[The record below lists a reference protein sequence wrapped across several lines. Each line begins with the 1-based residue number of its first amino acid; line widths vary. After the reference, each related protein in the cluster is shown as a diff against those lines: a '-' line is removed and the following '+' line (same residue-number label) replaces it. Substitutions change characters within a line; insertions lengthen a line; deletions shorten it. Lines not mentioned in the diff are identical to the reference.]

1 MSYNRKIW
9 RTGDVITEDALNNME
24 RGIEDAHQNLGGT
37 SGGTGG
43 ESYDDTEIR
52 TEINNIKADLG
63 TAQLTTTAKNIKGAI
78 NEIKNLVNQGGTGG
92 GTSYD
97 DTEIK
102 ADIQTLKDNQIILVE
117 DETSMEGINDNEYP
131 TLNTQ
136 DKTLI
141 GSINEVNTQCADLAN
156 RIENVDT
163 SRIPTSTSIESN
175 KLYLKNSAGQKID
188 SGTVLPTGS
197 SGSIDTSILA
207 VSTIIESNRLY
218 LRNSA
223 GQKIDNGTLLPTS
236 SSGDSSG
243 GSSGSSDTLSEA
255 QRNIIINEILDGVVP
270 KYKTKAQYDVLT
282 DDQKN
287 DSSIEYHITDVE
299 GVILTSP
306 NGTQFK
312 LKVANDGTLST
323 EIL

>member
-1 MSYNRKIW
+1 MLLQFDLSEYEFDKINRW
-9 RTGDVITEDALNNME
+9 LDF
-24 RGIEDAHQNLGGT
+24 GIEHDVYNGVP
-37 SGGTGG
+37 
-43 ESYDDTEIR
+43 R
-52 TEINNIKADLG
+52 MC
-63 TAQLTTTAKNIKGAI
+63 
-78 NEIKNLVNQGGTGG
+78 QG
-92 GTSYD
+92 
-97 DTEIK
+97 
-102 ADIQTLKDNQIILVE
+102 
-117 DETSMEGINDNEYP
+117 
-131 TLNTQ
+131 
-136 DKTLI
+136 
-141 GSINEVNTQCADLAN
+141 NEVKDLA
-156 RIENVDT
+156 ESVSSVDT
-163 SRIPTSTSIESN
+163 SRIPASTSVESN

-236 SSGDSSG
+236 SSGSSG

-270 KYKTKAQYDVLT
+270 KYKTKAQYNVLT

-287 DSSIEYHITDVE
+287 DPSIEYHITDVE

-306 NGTQFK
+306 NGSQFK
-312 LKVANDGTLST
+312 LKVSNDGTLST
-323 EIL
+323 EKL

>member
-9 RTGDVITEDALNNME
+9 RVGDVITEEALNNME
-24 RGIEDAHQNLGGT
+24 KGIEDAHQN
-37 SGGTGG
+37 SGGT
-43 ESYDDTEIR
+43 
-52 TEINNIKADLG
+52 
-63 TAQLTTTAKNIKGAI
+63 
-78 NEIKNLVNQGGTGG
+78 G

-102 ADIQTLKDNQIILVE
+102 ADIQTLKDDQIILVE

-131 TLNTQ
+131 ALNTQ
-136 DKTLI
+136 NKTII
-141 GSINEVNTQCADLAN
+141 GAINEVKDLASG
-156 RIENVDT
+156 IENVDT
-163 SRIPTSTSIESN
+163 SKIAVSTSVESN

-188 SGTVLPTGS
+188 SGTVLPTSS
-197 SGSIDTSILA
+197 SGTVDTSTIP
-207 VSTIIESNRLY
+207 VSTVIESNKIY

-236 SSGDSSG
+236 SSGSSG
-243 GSSGSSDTLSEA
+243 TSDTLSEA

-270 KYKTKAQYDVLT
+270 KYKTKAQYDALT

-323 EIL
+323 ERL